1 MLRKE
6 VSHLLSYLSILKL
19 KLESMFH
26 LYQVDN
32 SVYTIHGFQEVNM
45 RLDWPDQSKMFTQKF
60 AMINFQT
67 QETIFVLKLVEML
80 LLQMERMSLTSKF
93 QQSDTNLDEAKLYY
107 KFKLKI
113 NVFKY
118 NILILYTSIQI

>member
-1 MLRKE
+1 
-6 VSHLLSYLSILKL
+6 
-19 KLESMFH
+19 
-26 LYQVDN
+26 
-32 SVYTIHGFQEVNM
+32 
-45 RLDWPDQSKMFTQKF
+45 
-60 AMINFQT
+60 MINFQT